1 LLCIFGNDQV
11 LDDVLPMLPQ
21 IPSKDPA
28 VIMGILGIY
37 KIALEHPRLGIPKET
52 IATQVSIVFLNQR
65 SCVRVNRFSFES
77 PSAESHRGKLF
88 KFTKVQ
94 VLSFLKQKSGDS

>member
-1 LLCIFGNDQV
+1 MSCIFGNDQV

-52 IATQVSIVFLNQR
+52 IATQVSIFFKSTVMR
-65 SCVRVNRFSFES
+65 ASESF
-77 PSAESHRGKLF
+77 
-88 KFTKVQ
+88 
-94 VLSFLKQKSGDS
+94 